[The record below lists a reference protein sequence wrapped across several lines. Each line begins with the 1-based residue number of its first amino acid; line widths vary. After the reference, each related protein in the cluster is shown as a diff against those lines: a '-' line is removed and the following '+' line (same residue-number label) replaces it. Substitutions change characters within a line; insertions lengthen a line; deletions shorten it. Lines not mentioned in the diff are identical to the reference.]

1 MKNSGWKLETIERL
15 DLVEAGLALLGILG
29 GGSRGLGGLILSSV
43 IESAALRG
51 LGAGALN
58 LPDLPRFLSS
68 SSSLFSAVSDLALWM
83 LSTVGGVMCLDWAA
97 LCLVNIFLA
106 GGGDL
111 SGVES

>member
-1 MKNSGWKLETIERL
+1 M
-15 DLVEAGLALLGILG
+15 
-29 GGSRGLGGLILSSV
+29 
-43 IESAALRG
+43 
-51 LGAGALN
+51 N

-68 SSSLFSAVSDLALWM
+68 SSSLLRAVSDLALWM

-97 LCLVNIFLA
+97 LCLVNIFLL

>member
-1 MKNSGWKLETIERL
+1 M
-15 DLVEAGLALLGILG
+15 EAGLALLGMLG

-51 LGAGALN
+51 LGAGAFDF
-58 LPDLPRFLSS
+58 PDLLRFLSS
-68 SSSLFSAVSDLALWM
+68 SSSLFSAVSDLALCM
-83 LSTVGGVMCLDWAA
+83 LSTVGGVMCFDWAA

-106 GGGDL
+106 LGGGDL